1 MSRGRIAHGMPT
13 ASFNSSLSG
22 TELPCP
28 SCIYPHQDLRG
39 LAPIRHDNI
48 DCSQHMITDANTGK
62 NKSTRIRSAAL
73 AAHRL

>member
-1 MSRGRIAHGMPT
+1 MSGGRIAHGMST
-13 ASFNSSLSG
+13 ASFISSLLG

-39 LAPIRHDNI
+39 HAPIRQDNI
-48 DCSQHMITDANTGK
+48 VCSQNIITDANTGK
-62 NKSTRIRSAAL
+62 NTSTRIHSTAL